1 MKSNNKIYKLTKEAA
16 PLSYVLPSRHTQ
28 KGPLLYFDGKTNR
41 ALRYARNQ
49 KSPFEDEQDG
59 NAILEAIIFED
70 GFLQV
75 PQTNPVLQE
84 FLRLHPGNGDVF
96 VEVDYEKDAEEEV
109 EQLNIAVDALV
120 AARTL
125 DTEQLENVARVVLGR
140 DITRMTTSEIKRD
153 VLVAAR
159 RDPEYFMSILDD
171 PMLNLQAKVARFFE
185 EKLLGLRN
193 NGKDVYYNLPGNK
206 KKMLTVPNG
215 EDKNFIVASFL
226 QSDEGIEALK
236 LLENNL

>member
-1 MKSNNKIYKLTKEAA
+1 MCLA
-16 PLSYVLPSRHTQ
+16 Q
-28 KGPLLYFDGKTNR
+28 
-41 ALRYARNQ
+41 
-49 KSPFEDEQDG
+49 
-59 NAILEAIIFED
+59 
-70 GFLQV
+70 
-75 PQTNPVLQE
+75 
-84 FLRLHPGNGDVF
+84 
-96 VEVDYEKDAEEEV
+96 V
-109 EQLNIAVDALV
+109 EQLNISVDALV

-159 RDPEYFMSILDD
+159 RDPQYFMSILDD

-215 EDKNFIVASFL
+215 EDKNFIIASFL

>member
-1 MKSNNKIYKLTKEAA
+1 M
-16 PLSYVLPSRHTQ
+16 LPSRHTHRR
-28 KGPLLYFDGKTNR
+28 PLLHFDGKTNR

-84 FLRLHPGNGDVF
+84 FLKLHPGNGDIF
-96 VEVDYEKDAEEEV
+96 VEVDYAKDAEEEV
-109 EQLNIAVDALV
+109 EQLNFAVDALV

-185 EKLLGLRN
+185 ERLLGLRN
-193 NGKDVYYNLPGNK
+193 NNKDVYYNLPGNK

>member
-1 MKSNNKIYKLTKEAA
+1 M
-16 PLSYVLPSRHTQ
+16 LPSRHTHRR
-28 KGPLLYFDGKTNR
+28 PLLHFDGKTNR

-59 NAILEAIIFED
+59 NAILEQIVFED

-75 PQTNPVLQE
+75 PHTNPVLQE
-84 FLRLHPGNGDVF
+84 FLRLHPGNGDIF
-96 VEVDYEKDAEEEV
+96 IEIDYEKDAEEEV

-171 PMLNLQAKVARFFE
+171 PMLNLQAKVARCFE
-185 EKLLGLRN
+185 EKLLGLSN
-193 NGKDVYYNLPGNK
+193 KNKDVYYNLPGNK

>member
-1 MKSNNKIYKLTKEAA
+1 M
-16 PLSYVLPSRHTQ
+16 LPSRHTHRR
-28 KGPLLYFDGKTNR
+28 PLLYFDGKTNR

-96 VEVDYEKDAEEEV
+96 VEIDYEKDAEAEV

>member
-1 MKSNNKIYKLTKEAA
+1 M
-16 PLSYVLPSRHTQ
+16 LPSRHTHRR
-28 KGPLLYFDGKTNR
+28 PLLYFDGKTNR

-159 RDPEYFMSILDD
+159 RDPQYFMSILDD

>member
-1 MKSNNKIYKLTKEAA
+1 M
-16 PLSYVLPSRHTQ
+16 LPSRHTHRR
-28 KGPLLYFDGKTNR
+28 PLLHFDGKTNR

-84 FLRLHPGNGDVF
+84 FLKLHPGNGDIF
-96 VEVDYEKDAEEEV
+96 VEVDYAKDAEEEV
-109 EQLNIAVDALV
+109 EQLNFAVDALV

-159 RDPEYFMSILDD
+159 RDPQYFMSILDD

-185 EKLLGLRN
+185 ERLLGLRN
-193 NGKDVYYNLPGNK
+193 NNKDVYYNLPGNK

>member
-1 MKSNNKIYKLTKEAA
+1 M
-16 PLSYVLPSRHTQ
+16 LPSRHTHRR
-28 KGPLLYFDGKTNR
+28 PLLHFDGKTNR

-84 FLRLHPGNGDVF
+84 FLKLHPGNGDIF
-96 VEVDYEKDAEEEV
+96 VEVDYAKDAEEEV
-109 EQLNIAVDALV
+109 EQLNISVDALV

-159 RDPEYFMSILDD
+159 RDPQYFMSILDD

>member
-1 MKSNNKIYKLTKEAA
+1 M
-16 PLSYVLPSRHTQ
+16 LPSRHTHRR
-28 KGPLLYFDGKTNR
+28 PLLHFDGKTNR

-96 VEVDYEKDAEEEV
+96 VEVDYEKDAEAEV

>member
-1 MKSNNKIYKLTKEAA
+1 M
-16 PLSYVLPSRHTQ
+16 LPSRHTHRR
-28 KGPLLYFDGKTNR
+28 PLLHFDGKTNR

-84 FLRLHPGNGDVF
+84 FLKLHPGNGDIF
-96 VEVDYEKDAEEEV
+96 VEVDYAKDAEEEV
-109 EQLNIAVDALV
+109 EQLNFAVDALV

-159 RDPEYFMSILDD
+159 RDPRYFMSILDD

-215 EDKNFIVASFL
+215 EDKNFIIASFL

>member
-1 MKSNNKIYKLTKEAA
+1 
-16 PLSYVLPSRHTQ
+16 
-28 KGPLLYFDGKTNR
+28 
-41 ALRYARNQ
+41 
-49 KSPFEDEQDG
+49 
-59 NAILEAIIFED
+59 
-70 GFLQV
+70 
-75 PQTNPVLQE
+75 
-84 FLRLHPGNGDVF
+84 
-96 VEVDYEKDAEEEV
+96 
-109 EQLNIAVDALV
+109 
-120 AARTL
+120 
-125 DTEQLENVARVVLGR
+125 
-140 DITRMTTSEIKRD
+140 MTTSEIKRD

-159 RDPEYFMSILDD
+159 RDPRYFMSILDD

-215 EDKNFIVASFL
+215 EDKSFIVASFL

>member
-1 MKSNNKIYKLTKEAA
+1 M
-16 PLSYVLPSRHTQ
+16 LPSRHTHRR
-28 KGPLLYFDGKTNR
+28 PLLHFDGKTNR

-84 FLRLHPGNGDVF
+84 FLKLHPGNGDIF
-96 VEVDYEKDAEEEV
+96 VEVDYAKDAEEEV
-109 EQLNIAVDALV
+109 EQLNFAVDALV

-185 EKLLGLRN
+185 ERLLGLRN
-193 NGKDVYYNLPGNK
+193 NNKDVYYNLPGNK

-215 EDKNFIVASFL
+215 EDKNFIIASFL

>member
-1 MKSNNKIYKLTKEAA
+1 M
-16 PLSYVLPSRHTQ
+16 LPSRHTHRR
-28 KGPLLYFDGKTNR
+28 PLLHFDGKTNR

-109 EQLNIAVDALV
+109 EQLNFAVDALV

-125 DTEQLENVARVVLGR
+125 DIEQLENVARVVLGK
-140 DITRMTTSEIKRD
+140 DITRMTTAEIKRD

-226 QSDEGIEALK
+226 KSDEGIEALK

>member
-1 MKSNNKIYKLTKEAA
+1 M
-16 PLSYVLPSRHTQ
+16 LPSRHTHRR
-28 KGPLLYFDGKTNR
+28 PLLHFDGKTNR

-109 EQLNIAVDALV
+109 EQLNFAVDALV

-125 DTEQLENVARVVLGR
+125 DIEQLENVARVVLGK
-140 DITRMTTSEIKRD
+140 DITRMTTAEIKSD

-226 QSDEGIEALK
+226 KSDEGIEALK

>member
-1 MKSNNKIYKLTKEAA
+1 M
-16 PLSYVLPSRHTQ
+16 LPSRHTHRR
-28 KGPLLYFDGKTNR
+28 PLLHFDGKTNR

-84 FLRLHPGNGDVF
+84 FLKLHPGNGDIF
-96 VEVDYEKDAEEEV
+96 VEVDYAKDAEEEV

-185 EKLLGLRN
+185 ERLLGLRN
-193 NGKDVYYNLPGNK
+193 NNKDVYYNLPGNK

-215 EDKNFIVASFL
+215 EDKNFIIASFL

>member
-16 PLSYVLPSRHTQ
+16 PLSYMLPSRHTHRR
-28 KGPLLYFDGKTNR
+28 PLLHFDGKTNR

>member
-1 MKSNNKIYKLTKEAA
+1 M
-16 PLSYVLPSRHTQ
+16 LPSRHTHRR
-28 KGPLLYFDGKTNR
+28 PLLYFDGKTNR

-96 VEVDYEKDAEEEV
+96 VEIDYEKDAEAEV

-159 RDPEYFMSILDD
+159 RDPQYFMSILDD

>member
-1 MKSNNKIYKLTKEAA
+1 M
-16 PLSYVLPSRHTQ
+16 LPSRHTHRR
-28 KGPLLYFDGKTNR
+28 PLLHFDGKTNR

-96 VEVDYEKDAEEEV
+96 VEVDYEKDAEAEV

-125 DTEQLENVARVVLGR
+125 EIEQLENVARVVLGR

>member
-1 MKSNNKIYKLTKEAA
+1 M
-16 PLSYVLPSRHTQ
+16 LPSRHTHRR
-28 KGPLLYFDGKTNR
+28 PLLHFDGKTNR

-125 DTEQLENVARVVLGR
+125 DIEQLENVARVVLGK
-140 DITRMTTSEIKRD
+140 DITRMTTAEIKRD